1 MDKQNEIAVS
11 NVQLHDIQTRIYEVR
26 GVRVM
31 LDFDL
36 AQIYQVE
43 TRILNQAVKRNL
55 SRFPEDFM
63 FRLSEEEWER
73 ISSQIVMTS
82 RSKRPKSALPFAF
95 TEHGLVMLASILHS
109 EIAINASVSVTRA
122 FIAMRNKIISLSNT
136 EQKLAL
142 LSERI
147 TNLGLYIENIL
158 HDQNDINE
166 ETSMQLELI
175 NQSLAELRAKP
186 KDSPR
191 RRIGFEGNY

>member
-11 NVQLHDIQTRIYEVR
+11 NVQLHEIQTRIYEVR
-26 GVRVM
+26 GVRIM

-63 FRLSEEEWER
+63 FRLSEEEWKR

-191 RRIGFEGNY
+191 RRIGFEGDY

>member
-191 RRIGFEGNY
+191 RRIGFEGDY

>member
-158 HDQNDINE
+158 HD
-166 ETSMQLELI
+166 
-175 NQSLAELRAKP
+175 
-186 KDSPR
+186 
-191 RRIGFEGNY
+191 

>member
-1 MDKQNEIAVS
+1 MDKQNEITVS

-191 RRIGFEGNY
+191 RRIGFEGDY

>member
-166 ETSMQLELI
+166 EILV
-175 NQSLAELRAKP
+175 LR
-186 KDSPR
+186 
-191 RRIGFEGNY
+191 

>member
-11 NVQLHDIQTRIYEVR
+11 NVQLHEIQTRIYEVR
-26 GVRVM
+26 GVRIM

-43 TRILNQAVKRNL
+43 TRILNQAVKRNI

-63 FRLSEEEWER
+63 FRLSEEEWKR

-191 RRIGFEGNY
+191 RRIGFEGDF